1 MDKDG
6 YIYFVDRVK
15 DYIRRR
21 GENISSFEVEKI
33 VGSHHEIHEC
43 ATVGIK
49 AEGGRYAEDEV
60 MIVVVAKKGKKV
72 DPLKLIE
79 YLEPRMPTFMLP
91 RFIRFE
97 VSLPKTGTE
106 RVQKNKL
113 RDKGITK
120 DTWDR
125 EKAGYKVK
133 R

>member
-1 MDKDG
+1 
-6 YIYFVDRVK
+6 
-15 DYIRRR
+15 
-21 GENISSFEVEKI
+21 
-33 VGSHHEIHEC
+33 
-43 ATVGIK
+43 
-49 AEGGRYAEDEV
+49 
-60 MIVVVAKKGKKV
+60 MIVVVPKKGKKV
-72 DPLKLIE
+72 DPHKLME

-106 RVQKNKL
+106 RVQKNRL

-120 DTWDR
+120 ETWDR